1 MRAADPSKT
10 METASPEARLGEF
23 VADLEYENL
32 PEEGVDTVTRAVVD
46 TVGVTLAGTTADAGR
61 RAATAEGIDTDTAA
75 VGELL
80 GVEGTD
86 RPEAAAL
93 RVGTASHALDYDDLS
108 WAMDGHPSVALV
120 PPLLALAPETGA
132 SGRDLVTAY
141 AAGFE
146 TACAVAE
153 PVSPG
158 HYEAGWHATATF
170 GTFGAAA
177 AAANLLGLDTE
188 TTARALTVAAS
199 MPAGLKRNFGSM
211 TKPVHAGLCARSGVT
226 AARLASEG
234 VTADP
239 RAVTGEGG
247 FWDLYGAG
255 ADPDPGALTVGTRW
269 RLCEEG
275 IHVKAYPCC
284 YFTHSAIA
292 AAAELGGEVDPE
304 AVESVS
310 VTASQGAADALH
322 HADPETGLEAKFS
335 MEYTV
340 ASGLVRDRVGLEAFE
355 PDAIDDPAVQ
365 RVRER
370 VEFTVDDDMHYDSHG
385 ATVRVETAGGTHERT
400 RSDPPGTHDDPL
412 SEERFRAKFEE
423 CAGSVLE
430 PDGAADLYEALS
442 ALTEVEDVA
451 AVLAGA

>member
-1 MRAADPSKT
+1 MR
-10 METASPEARLGEF
+10 TASPEARLGEF
-23 VADLEYENL
+23 VAGVEYEDL
-32 PEEGVDTVTRAVVD
+32 PQEAVDTVVRAVTD

-61 RAATAEGIDTDTAA
+61 RAATAAGVDPDTAA
-75 VGELL
+75 VGERL
-80 GVEGTD
+80 GVEGAD
-86 RPEAAAL
+86 RPEATAV

-120 PPLLALAPETGA
+120 PPLLALAPEAGA
-132 SGRDLVTAY
+132 SGRDLVAAY

-177 AAANLLGLDTE
+177 AAAHLLGLDAA
-188 TTARALTVAAS
+188 TTTRCLNVAAS

-211 TKPVHAGLCARSGVT
+211 TKPLHAGLCARSGVT
-226 AARLASEG
+226 AARLAREG
-234 VTADP
+234 LTADP
-239 RAVTGEGG
+239 RAVTGDKG
-247 FWDLYGAG
+247 FWDLYGPEDAG
-255 ADPDPGALTVGTRW
+255 DFSVGDGW
-269 RLCEEG
+269 RLRERG

-292 AAAELGGEVDPE
+292 AAAELGETVDPKR
-304 AVESVS
+304 VESVS
-310 VTASQGAADALH
+310 VTAAQGAADALH
-322 HADPETGLEAKFS
+322 HTDPETGLEAKFS

-340 ASGLVRDRVGLEAFE
+340 ASGLVRDRVGLETFAPE
-355 PDAIDDPAVQ
+355 AVDHPAVQ

-370 VEFTVDDDMHYDSHG
+370 VNFAVDGGMAYDSHG
-385 ATVRVETAGGTHERT
+385 ATVRVETADGTHERT
-400 RSDPPGTHDDPL
+400 RTDPPGTHDDPL

-423 CAGSVLE
+423 CAGTVL
-430 PDGAADLYEALS
+430 DTGTVADLYERLS
-442 ALTEVEDVA
+442 TLPEAEDA
-451 AVLAGA
+451 AETLATV

>member
-1 MRAADPSKT
+1 
-10 METASPEARLGEF
+10 METPSPEARLGEF
-23 VADLEYENL
+23 VAGVEYEDL
-32 PEEGVDTVTRAVVD
+32 PEGTVDTVTRAVVD

-61 RAATAEGIDTDTAA
+61 RAAAVADVDPDTAA

-80 GVEGTD
+80 GVDGSD
-86 RPEAAAL
+86 RPEATAL

-120 PPLLALAPETGA
+120 PPLLALAPETA
-132 SGRDLVTAY
+132 ATGRDLLTAY
-141 AAGFE
+141 ATGFE
-146 TACAVAE
+146 TACAVAG
-153 PVSPG
+153 PVSPD

-177 AAANLLGLDTE
+177 AAAHLLDLDAE
-188 TTARALTVAAS
+188 TTRRALTVAAS

-211 TKPVHAGLCARSGVT
+211 TKPLHAGLCARSGVT
-226 AARLASEG
+226 AARLAREG

-239 RAVTGEGG
+239 RAVTGDKG
-247 FWDLYGAG
+247 FWDLYGPEDAG
-255 ADPDPGALTVGTRW
+255 DFSVGERW
-269 RLCEEG
+269 RLREAG

-292 AAAELGGEVDPE
+292 AAAELGEAVDPE

-322 HADPETGLEAKFS
+322 HTDPETGLEAKFS

-340 ASGLVRDRVGLEAFE
+340 ASGLVHDRVGLETFE
-355 PDAIDDPAVQ
+355 PEAIDDPTVQ

-370 VEFTVDDDMHYDSHG
+370 VGFAVDESMPYDSHG
-385 ATVRVETAGGTHERT
+385 ATVRVETPDGVHERT
-400 RSDPPGTHDDPL
+400 RTDPPGTHDDPL
-412 SEERFRAKFEE
+412 SEARFRAKFEE
-423 CAGSVLE
+423 CAGTVL
-430 PDGAADLYEALS
+430 DAGDAADLYEQLS
-442 ALTEVEDVA
+442 ALSEVEEVA
-451 AVLAGA
+451 AALAAV

>member
-23 VADLEYENL
+23 VADLEYEDL

-120 PPLLALAPETGA
+120 PGLLALAPEAGA
-132 SGRDLVTAY
+132 SGRDLVAAY

-146 TACAVAE
+146 TACAVAG
-153 PVSPG
+153 PVSPA
-158 HYEAGWHATATF
+158 HYETGWHATATF

-177 AAANLLGLDTE
+177 AAANLLDLDAE
-188 TTARALTVAAS
+188 TTARALSIAAS

-211 TKPVHAGLCARSGVT
+211 TKPLHAGLCARSGVT
-226 AARLASEG
+226 AARLAREG

-239 RAVTGEGG
+239 RAVTGDKG
-247 FWDLYGAG
+247 FWDLYGPEDA
-255 ADPDPGALTVGTRW
+255 AEFSVGGHW

-304 AVESVS
+304 AVESVA

-322 HADPETGLEAKFS
+322 HVDPETGLEAKFS

-340 ASGLVRDRVGLEAFE
+340 ASGLVRDRVGLAAFE
-355 PDAIDDPAVQ
+355 RETIGDPTVQ

-370 VEFTVDDDMHYDSHG
+370 VDFAVDGSMPYDSHG
-385 ATVRVETAGGTHERT
+385 AIVRVETANGVHERT
-400 RSDPPGTHDDPL
+400 RTDPPGTYDDPL

-423 CAGSVLE
+423 CAGRVLE
-430 PDGAADLYEALS
+430 KRAAANLYDTLS
-442 ALTEVEDVA
+442 ALSEVEN
-451 AVLAGA
+451 LAGAFTAL

>member
-1 MRAADPSKT
+1 
-10 METASPEARLGEF
+10 METLSPEARLGEF
-23 VADLEYENL
+23 VAGLEYGDL
-32 PEEGVDTVTRAVVD
+32 PEGAVDTVVRAVVD

-61 RAATAEGIDTDTAA
+61 RAATAEAIDPDAAA

-80 GVEGTD
+80 GVEGDD

-132 SGRDLVTAY
+132 TGQDLIAAY

-153 PVSPG
+153 PVSPA

-177 AAANLLGLDTE
+177 AAAHLLDLDAE
-188 TTARALTVAAS
+188 TTTRALTVAAS

-211 TKPVHAGLCARSGVT
+211 TKPLHAGLCARSGVT
-226 AARLASEG
+226 AARLAREG
-234 VTADP
+234 LTADP
-239 RAVTGEGG
+239 RAVTGDKG
-247 FWDLYGAG
+247 FWDLYGPKETGEFSVG
-255 ADPDPGALTVGTRW
+255 ARW
-269 RLCEEG
+269 RLREEG

-292 AAAELGGEVDPE
+292 AAAELGEAVDP
-304 AVESVS
+304 AGVESIS

-340 ASGLVRDRVGLEAFE
+340 ASGLVRDRVGLETFE
-355 PDAIDDPAVQ
+355 PEAIDHPAVQ

-370 VEFTVDDDMHYDSHG
+370 VGFTVDEAMPYDSHG
-385 ATVRVETAGGTHERT
+385 ATVRVETSGGTHERT
-400 RSDPPGTHDDPL
+400 RTDPPGTHDDPL

-423 CAGSVLE
+423 CAGTVLE
-430 PDGAADLYEALS
+430 AHDVADLYEQLS
-442 ALTEVEDVA
+442 ALSEVEEVA
-451 AVLAGA
+451 AALAAV

>member
-1 MRAADPSKT
+1 MK
-10 METASPEARLGEF
+10 TASPEARLGEF
-23 VADLEYENL
+23 VAGVEYEDL
-32 PEEGVDTVTRAVVD
+32 PEGAVDTVTRAVVD

-61 RAATAEGIDTDTAA
+61 RAAATADVDPDTAA

-80 GVEGTD
+80 GVDGTG
-86 RPEAAAL
+86 RPEATAL

-120 PPLLALAPETGA
+120 PPLLALAPETA
-132 SGRDLVTAY
+132 ATGRDLVAAY

-153 PVSPG
+153 PVSPE

-177 AAANLLGLDTE
+177 AAAHLLDLDAE
-188 TTARALTVAAS
+188 TTRRALTVAAS

-226 AARLASEG
+226 AARLAREG
-234 VTADP
+234 VTADS
-239 RAVTGEGG
+239 RAVTGDGG
-247 FWDLYGAG
+247 FWDLYSPEA
-255 ADPDPGALTVGTRW
+255 VGDFSVGDRW
-269 RLCEEG
+269 RLREAG
-275 IHVKAYPCC
+275 VHVKAYPCC

-292 AAAELGGEVDPE
+292 AAAELGEAVDPE
-304 AVESVS
+304 AVESIA

-322 HADPETGLEAKFS
+322 HTDPETGLEAKFS

-340 ASGLVRDRVGLEAFE
+340 ASGFVRDRVGLETFQAE
-355 PDAIDDPAVQ
+355 AIDHPTVQ

-370 VEFTVDDDMHYDSHG
+370 ISVSVDESMPYDSHG
-385 ATVRVETAGGTHERT
+385 ATVRVETPEGANERT
-400 RSDPPGTHDDPL
+400 RTDPPGTHDDPL
-412 SEERFRAKFEE
+412 SEARFRAKFEE
-423 CAGSVLE
+423 CAGTVL
-430 PDGAADLYEALS
+430 DAGDVADYYDTLS
-442 ALTEVEDVA
+442 ALSEVGDVA
-451 AVLAGA
+451 DALAAV

>member
-1 MRAADPSKT
+1 
-10 METASPEARLGEF
+10 METSSPEAQLGDF
-23 VADLEYENL
+23 VASLEYGDL
-32 PEEGVDTVTRAVVD
+32 PEGAVDTVVRAVVD

-61 RAATAEGIDTDTAA
+61 RAATAEGVDPDAAA
-75 VGELL
+75 VGALL
-80 GVEGTD
+80 GVGGD
-86 RPEAAAL
+86 HRPEAGAL

-120 PPLLALAPETGA
+120 PGLLALAPEADA
-132 SGRDLVTAY
+132 SGRDLITAY

-153 PVSPG
+153 PVSPE

-177 AAANLLGLDTE
+177 AAANLLGLDAP
-188 TTARALTVAAS
+188 TTTRCLNVAAS

-211 TKPVHAGLCARSGVT
+211 TKPLHAGLCARSGVT
-226 AARLASEG
+226 AARLAREG

-239 RAVTGEGG
+239 RAVTGDKG
-247 FWDLYGAG
+247 FWDLYGPEDAG
-255 ADPDPGALTVGTRW
+255 DFSVGERW
-269 RLCEEG
+269 RLREAG

-292 AAAELGGEVDPE
+292 AAAELGEAVDPE

-340 ASGLVRDRVGLEAFE
+340 ASGLVRDRVGLETFE
-355 PDAIDDPAVQ
+355 PEAIGHPAVQ

-370 VEFTVDDDMHYDSHG
+370 VDFAVDERMPYDSHG
-385 ATVRVETAGGTHERT
+385 ATVRVETADGTRERT
-400 RSDPPGTHDDPL
+400 RTDPPGTHDDPL

-423 CAGSVLE
+423 CAGRVLDDE
-430 PDGAADLYEALS
+430 ETTDLYETLS
-442 ALTEVEDVA
+442 ALSEVDDLA
-451 AVLAGA
+451 DVLATA